1 MEKYSEQ
8 RRGGEEEGWSFGM
21 RLSCVMGMGRWEGQS
36 GEMYKKYVC
45 LQTSLY
51 RRASP
56 STPMQ
61 SEGRGWRGGQGPT
74 SSEHSPLCPHLAA
87 SRAHPLW
94 VPFVTSKLVDSLRVC
109 WGHHIHTCD
118 V

>member
-45 LQTSLY
+45 LQTSNCADALT
-51 RRASP
+51 AQ
-56 STPMQ
+56 THAIQ
-61 SEGRGWRGGQGPT
+61 DKT
-74 SSEHSPLCPHLAA
+74 
-87 SRAHPLW
+87 
-94 VPFVTSKLVDSLRVC
+94 TT
-109 WGHHIHTCD
+109 IHTACKSK